1 MNRRTFLRDA
11 GAVALGTAC
20 QAHALPLAFAE
31 RVPDASAPWSAVSG
45 AVFDP
50 SLAQGR
56 ELARE
61 AARAGCV
68 AWAIGDLAD
77 DLAVGD
83 IGALWHA
90 RMARRLER
98 GVTLI
103 GALRPSDRFVLERLA
118 MARGVTLLD
127 FASPDGPVLA
137 KSNSRDCARRT

>member
-98 GVTLI
+98 AQDHGIWLEMRADVDDLHMICSALQVQRQFLADNCELLI
-103 GALRPSDRFVLERLA
+103 INGER
-118 MARGVTLLD
+118 G
-127 FASPDGPVLA
+127 
-137 KSNSRDCARRT
+137 